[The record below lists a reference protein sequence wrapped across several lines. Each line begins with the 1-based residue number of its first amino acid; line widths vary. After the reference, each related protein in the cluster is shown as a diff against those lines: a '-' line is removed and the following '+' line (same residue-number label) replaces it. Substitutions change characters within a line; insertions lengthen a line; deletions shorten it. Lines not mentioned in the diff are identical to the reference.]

1 MDAQIDLVEKRIG
14 AIRFLLALKNDDRL
28 DENSKRSIRFQ
39 LLRNLNEVTDTC
51 ASIAENSYDMIT
63 SENKPVAQTVPI
75 KIEKKVSASSSEDDL
90 VENTKRVQVKPKKT
104 K

>member
-63 SENKPVAQTVPI
+63 TENKPLPI
-75 KIEKKVSASSSEDDL
+75 VKIEKKVSASSSEDDL